1 MQDQPAP
8 LRVFITGASSGIG
21 AALARA
27 YARRG
32 AILGLVGRREEALH
46 GLAHSLATM
55 TRTYVVDVRQAD
67 ALGTAAAAFTAEF
80 GAPDVV
86 IANAGVSYGTL
97 TERAG
102 DYDAFCEILATNVNG
117 LAGTFAPFIPA
128 LQERR
133 RGTLVGIASVAGY
146 RGLPGSEAYSAS
158 KAAAIVYLE
167 SLRIRLRAHGIAV
180 VTISPGYIDTPM
192 TRGNPYPM
200 PFLLDADRAAAAMMR
215 AIDRRARYTIVPWPM
230 AIVARLLRLI
240 PNAVWDRLM
249 ARAPHKPRKPQ

>member
-1 MQDQPAP
+1 MAAAPTP

-21 AALARA
+21 AALARG

-32 AILGLVGRREEALH
+32 AVLGLVGRREAALRELAESLGTVTRPYVADVRMAEAL
-46 GLAHSLATM
+46 
-55 TRTYVVDVRQAD
+55 AD
-67 ALGTAAAAFTAEF
+67 AAAAFTGEF

-97 TERAG
+97 TERAD
-102 DYDAFCEILATNVNG
+102 DYEAFREILATNVNG
-117 LAGTFAPFIPA
+117 MAATFAPFIPA
-128 LQERR
+128 LQERGD
-133 RGTLVGIASVAGY
+133 GTLVGVASVAGY

-180 VTISPGYIDTPM
+180 ITISPGYIDTPM

-200 PFLLDADRAAAAMMR
+200 PFLLDADRAAAAMIR